1 MFFLKSFT
9 VALFVLIVALIFEKF
24 MQIYV
29 RIIEIFWDEISV
41 VRNSE
46 KKWTILMFG
55 PILSLGRKNFKK

>member
-9 VALFVLIVALIFEKF
+9 MALFVLIVALMFEKF

-55 PILSLGRKNFKK
+55 SILSLGRKNFKK

>member
-46 KKWTILMFG
+46 KNG
-55 PILSLGRKNFKK
+55 QS

>member
-1 MFFLKSFT
+1 MFFLKLFT
-9 VALFVLIVALIFEKF
+9 MALFVLIVALMFEKF

-55 PILSLGRKNFKK
+55 SILSLGWKNFKK